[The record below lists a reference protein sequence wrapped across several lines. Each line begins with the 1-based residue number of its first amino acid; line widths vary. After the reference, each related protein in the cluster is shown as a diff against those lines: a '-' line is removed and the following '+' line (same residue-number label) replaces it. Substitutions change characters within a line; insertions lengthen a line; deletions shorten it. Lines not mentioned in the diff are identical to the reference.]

1 MLLMIF
7 FVGIL
12 FPGILQF
19 GIDSLNQNAFT
30 KNTKEF
36 TELVQEEAG
45 LTAKSKEVKARLEGK
60 GYAVQLTDQK
70 GHTVTGTVPYGD
82 TIHLAYEYTFKSVF
96 KERVLKSTNTAL
108 VTKRD
113 EKTST
118 GGGVPVKPGGEEQAQ
133 GKVQT
138 KTVSLLSNES
148 KNATQTQTFTIDN
161 LGKVKRIS
169 SDTGNVEI
177 QSINGNE
184 VTVKMTGG
192 ATSRQVQTGGEYVE
206 GESKYVTN
214 QMNQIYKDQDGF
226 EGVLNKYVSSG
237 YLMQGREKYV
247 TAQYGKFYR
256 DAEGYEGDLAAYLY
270 SGELKPGGSKYV
282 TGQTS
287 SNYSD
292 SQGYSGNLERYV
304 HSGSYQAAD
313 EKIITDAVS
322 KTSNKKAITDSEFA
336 STITY
341 SKDGYTGVLKRTS
354 ITSDNRIVNDSSS
367 GWRNNSDSKNNL
379 INVSSIK
386 DVNKTTIES
395 YLGHPI
401 ISFKL
406 VWSGD
411 ILGPGAYEGPD
422 GKLNKYAR
430 YFDVHYTYHEYNAK
444 AFYEGWVKRSAQ
456 DTRVYRYQGTVN
468 KPSVDTR
475 VYRYQGVV
483 KQPDTDMREWRYQGT
498 VRKQGMDTR
507 TFDKYYQYNLELT
520 YEVKE

>member
-7 FVGIL
+7 FVAIL

-45 LTAKSKEVKARLEGK
+45 LTSKSKEVKARLETK
-60 GYAVQLTDQK
+60 GYEVKLTDQQ
-70 GHTVTGTVPYGD
+70 GTTVTGTVPYGN
-82 TIHLAYEYTFKSVF
+82 TINLAYRYTFKSVF

-118 GGGVPVKPGGEEQAQ
+118 GGGKPITPGEDNNSTGRTE
-133 GKVQT
+133 T
-138 KTVSLLSNES
+138 KTINLTSDELKSAN
-148 KNATQTQTFTIDN
+148 QTQTFTVDD

-169 SDTGNVEI
+169 SDTGNAEI
-177 QSINGNE
+177 LRINGNQ

-192 ATSRQVQTGGEYVE
+192 ATSRQIQTGGEYVE

-214 QMNQIYKDQDGF
+214 QTSQVYKDKAGF
-226 EGVLNKYVSSG
+226 EGVLNKYVASG
-237 YLMQGREKYV
+237 YLMQGREKFV
-247 TAQYGKFYR
+247 TAQYGRFYR

-313 EKIITDAVS
+313 EKIITDTVS
-322 KTSNKKAITDSEFA
+322 KTSNKKAIADSEFA

-341 SKDGYTGVLKRTS
+341 SKDGYEGVLHLKKINKSIIEKSSYKSWTALSESKTRLTQLVAEGDIFPSKTKFESALSHPVISYEFDGWIYDEPIKTDKYNGYQWERSYWIKYSHNLYISDAVYEGVLKRPA
-354 ITSDNRIVNDSSS
+354 V
-367 GWRNNSDSKNNL
+367 
-379 INVSSIK
+379 
-386 DVNKTTIES
+386 
-395 YLGHPI
+395 
-401 ISFKL
+401 
-406 VWSGD
+406 
-411 ILGPGAYEGPD
+411 
-422 GKLNKYAR
+422 
-430 YFDVHYTYHEYNAK
+430 
-444 AFYEGWVKRSAQ
+444 

-498 VRKQGMDTR
+498 VRKAGMDTR

>member
-7 FVGIL
+7 FVAIL

-45 LTAKSKEVKARLEGK
+45 LTSKSKEVKARLETK
-60 GYAVQLTDQK
+60 GYEVKLTDQQ
-70 GHTVTGTVPYGD
+70 GTTVTGTVPYGS
-82 TIHLAYEYTFKSVF
+82 TINLAYRYTFKSVF

-118 GGGVPVKPGGEEQAQ
+118 GGGKPITPGEDNNSTGRTE
-133 GKVQT
+133 T
-138 KTVSLLSNES
+138 KTIILTSDELKSAN
-148 KNATQTQTFTIDN
+148 QTQTFTVDD

-169 SDTGNVEI
+169 SDTGNAEI
-177 QSINGNE
+177 LRINGNQ

-192 ATSRQVQTGGEYVE
+192 ATSRQIQTGGEYVE

-214 QMNQIYKDQDGF
+214 QTSQVYKDKAGF
-226 EGVLNKYVSSG
+226 EGVLNKYVASG
-237 YLMQGREKYV
+237 YLMQGREKFV
-247 TAQYGKFYR
+247 TAQYGRFYR

-401 ISFKL
+401 ISFKF

-411 ILGPGAYEGPD
+411 ILGPGAYEGAD

>member
-19 GIDSLNQNAFT
+19 GIDSINQNAFT

-138 KTVSLLSNES
+138 KTISLLSNES

-192 ATSRQVQTGGEYVE
+192 ATSRQVQTGGKYVE
-206 GESKYVTN
+206 GESKDVTN
-214 QMNQIYKDQDGF
+214 QMNQVYKDQDGF

-237 YLMQGREKYV
+237 YLMQGRQKYV

-287 SNYSD
+287 PNYSD
-292 SQGYSGNLERYV
+292 SQGYSGNLSRYV
-304 HSGSYQAAD
+304 YSGSYTPESTKNVEDSRQNNTGDFSHQISYSQGGYSGTLYKKGSAQSVVISGSPAGSIFVD
-313 EKIITDAVS
+313 NVYGVS
-322 KTSNKKAITDSEFA
+322 FEGYRPYKANLDIWRDYE
-336 STITY
+336 
-341 SKDGYTGVLKRTS
+341 KDGYIGTLNV
-354 ITSDNRIVNDSSS
+354 VS
-367 GWRNNSDSKNNL
+367 G
-379 INVSSIK
+379 
-386 DVNKTTIES
+386 T
-395 YLGHPI
+395 LGWDEKVVDGETLYRAHAYY
-401 ISFKL
+401 
-406 VWSGD
+406 SGT
-411 ILGPGAYEGPD
+411 LTKP
-422 GKLNKYAR
+422 
-430 YFDVHYTYHEYNAK
+430 
-444 AFYEGWVKRSAQ
+444 
-456 DTRVYRYQGTVN
+456 DTRVYGYQQDYAGTVTKPSIDTRIYRYQGTVT
-468 KPSVDTR
+468 KPPVDTR

-483 KQPDTDMREWRYQGT
+483 KQPDVDMREWRYQGT
-498 VRKQGMDTR
+498 VRKPGMDTR
-507 TFDKYYQYNLELT
+507 TFDKYYQYNIEIT
-520 YEVKE
+520 YEMKE

>member
-1 MLLMIF
+1 MSEIKSAMLLMIF
-7 FVGIL
+7 FVAIL

-45 LTAKSKEVKARLEGK
+45 LTSKSKEVKARLETK
-60 GYAVQLTDQK
+60 GYEVKLTDQQ
-70 GHTVTGTVPYGD
+70 GTTVTGTVPYGS
-82 TIHLAYEYTFKSVF
+82 TINLAYRYTFKSVF

-118 GGGVPVKPGGEEQAQ
+118 GGGKPITPGEDSGNTGRSE
-133 GKVQT
+133 T
-138 KTVSLLSNES
+138 KTIILTSDELKSAN
-148 KNATQTQTFTIDN
+148 QTQTFTVDD

-169 SDTGNVEI
+169 SDTGNAEI
-177 QSINGNE
+177 LRINGNQ

-192 ATSRQVQTGGEYVE
+192 ATSRQIQTGGEYVE

-214 QMNQIYKDQDGF
+214 QTSQVYKDKAGF
-226 EGVLNKYVSSG
+226 EGVLNKYVASG
-237 YLMQGREKYV
+237 YLMQGREKFV
-247 TAQYGKFYR
+247 TAQYGRFYR

-292 SQGYSGNLERYV
+292 SQGYQGTLTSYLY
-304 HSGSYQAAD
+304 SGSYTPAQVVT
-313 EKIITDAVS
+313 K
-322 KTSNKKAITDSEFA
+322 
-336 STITY
+336 
-341 SKDGYTGVLKRTS
+341 
-354 ITSDNRIVNDSSS
+354 
-367 GWRNNSDSKNNL
+367 SDSKVVNSWMLTTSGKHCSMYKSFSQYKNEIL
-379 INVSSIK
+379 NESHSTISNFVGKQVESFYYTGWESPPKETEERCDVSFRLHY
-386 DVNKTTIES
+386 S
-395 YLGHPI
+395 YKEQSP
-401 ISFKL
+401 
-406 VWSGD
+406 
-411 ILGPGAYEGPD
+411 
-422 GKLNKYAR
+422 
-430 YFDVHYTYHEYNAK
+430 AK
-444 AFYEGWVKRSAQ
+444 

-498 VRKQGMDTR
+498 VRKTGMDTR

>member
-1 MLLMIF
+1 MIF
-7 FVGIL
+7 FVAIL

-45 LTAKSKEVKARLEGK
+45 LTSKSKEVKARLETK
-60 GYAVQLTDQK
+60 GYEVKLTDQQ
-70 GHTVTGTVPYGD
+70 GTTITGTVPYGS
-82 TIHLAYEYTFKSVF
+82 TINLAYRYTFKSVF

-118 GGGVPVKPGGEEQAQ
+118 GGGKPITPGEDNNSTGRTE
-133 GKVQT
+133 T
-138 KTVSLLSNES
+138 KTIILTSDELKSAN
-148 KNATQTQTFTIDN
+148 QTQTFTVDD

-169 SDTGNVEI
+169 SDTGNAEI
-177 QSINGNE
+177 LRINGNQ

-192 ATSRQVQTGGEYVE
+192 ATSRQIQTGGEYVE

-214 QMNQIYKDQDGF
+214 QTSQVYKDKAGF
-226 EGVLNKYVSSG
+226 EGVLNKYVASG
-237 YLMQGREKYV
+237 YLMQGREKFV
-247 TAQYGKFYR
+247 TAQYGRFYR

-270 SGELKPGGSKYV
+270 SGELKSGGSKYV

-292 SQGYSGNLERYV
+292 SQGYKGTLTSYLS
-304 HSGSYQAAD
+304 SGSYTPESTKNVEDSRQNNTGDFSNQISYSQGGYSGTLYKKGSAQTVIISGSPAGSIFVSDVLGVAREGYLPDKPQSMNPWRNYEKDGYIGTLNVMSGTLGWD
-313 EKIITDAVS
+313 EKIV
-322 KTSNKKAITDSEFA
+322 
-336 STITY
+336 
-341 SKDGYTGVLKRTS
+341 
-354 ITSDNRIVNDSSS
+354 
-367 GWRNNSDSKNNL
+367 
-379 INVSSIK
+379 
-386 DVNKTTIES
+386 
-395 YLGHPI
+395 
-401 ISFKL
+401 
-406 VWSGD
+406 
-411 ILGPGAYEGPD
+411 D
-422 GKLNKYAR
+422 GKTLYRSYA
-430 YFDVHYTYHEYNAK
+430 YYSGTLTK
-444 AFYEGWVKRSAQ
+444 P
-456 DTRVYRYQGTVN
+456 DTRVYGYQQYYSGYVTKPSIDTRIYRYQGTVN
-468 KPSVDTR
+468 KPPVDTR

-498 VRKQGMDTR
+498 VRKAGIDTR

>member
-118 GGGVPVKPGGEEQAQ
+118 GGGVAVKPGGEEQAQ

-214 QMNQIYKDQDGF
+214 QMNQVYKDQDGF
-226 EGVLNKYVSSG
+226 EGVLNKYGSSG

-287 SNYSD
+287 PNYSD
-292 SQGYSGNLERYV
+292 SQGYQGTLTSYLY
-304 HSGSYQAAD
+304 SGSYTPAQVVT
-313 EKIITDAVS
+313 K
-322 KTSNKKAITDSEFA
+322 
-336 STITY
+336 
-341 SKDGYTGVLKRTS
+341 
-354 ITSDNRIVNDSSS
+354 
-367 GWRNNSDSKNNL
+367 SDSKVVNSWMTNASGKHCSIYTSFSQYRNEVL
-379 INVSSIK
+379 TDSTSTISNFVGKQVESFYYTGWESPPKETEERCDVSFRLHY
-386 DVNKTTIES
+386 S
-395 YLGHPI
+395 YKEQIP
-401 ISFKL
+401 
-406 VWSGD
+406 
-411 ILGPGAYEGPD
+411 
-422 GKLNKYAR
+422 
-430 YFDVHYTYHEYNAK
+430 AK
-444 AFYEGWVKRSAQ
+444 

-483 KQPDTDMREWRYQGT
+483 KQPDIDMREWRYQGT
-498 VRKQGMDTR
+498 VRKPEVDTR
-507 TFDKYYQYNLELT
+507 IFDKYYQYNVEIT
-520 YEVKE
+520 YEMKE